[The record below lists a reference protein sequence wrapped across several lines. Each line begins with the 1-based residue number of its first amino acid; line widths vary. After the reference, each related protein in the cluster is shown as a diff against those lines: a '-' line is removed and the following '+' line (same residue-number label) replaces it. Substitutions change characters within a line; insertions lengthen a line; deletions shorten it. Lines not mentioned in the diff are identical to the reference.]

1 MSDDGQ
7 DLAIGFL
14 EAPVAL
20 ALSRHRI
27 IQACNGAFA
36 QLFGHEVE
44 ALIGR
49 SLVQIYPSVDAFAD
63 VVDHWMAPLRE
74 RGQFAD
80 ERFMR
85 RGDGELFWCRVAG
98 RTLTPADPLGRA
110 VWSFT
115 ELPTPA
121 HLDGALSRRERDVA
135 CHVARGRTSKE
146 IAQLMGL
153 SPRTVEGHRLRL
165 MRKLKVR
172 NTAEL
177 NARIRAGLG

>member
-1 MSDDGQ
+1 MSGDDQ

-36 QLFGHEVE
+36 LLFGHAAD

-49 SLVQIYPSVDAFAD
+49 SLVQIYPSVDTFAD
-63 VVDHWMAPLRE
+63 VVDRWMAPLRD
-74 RGQFAD
+74 RGQFVD

-85 RGDGELFWCRVAG
+85 RSDGELFWCRVAG
-98 RTLTPADPLGRA
+98 RTLTPADPLARA

-146 IAQLMGL
+146 IAKLMGL

-172 NTAEL
+172 NAAEL
-177 NARIRAGLG
+177 NARIKGGLG